1 MILQKKEIH
10 NLIDDLPD
18 VVEVDEV
25 IYRLYLRQ
33 KLEFAESDINDGNLI
48 SHGDVVKETVNW
60 FK

>member
-1 MILQKKEIH
+1 MILQKKEIY

-18 VVEVDEV
+18 LVEIDEV

-33 KLEFAESDINDGNLI
+33 KLESAESDINEDNLI
-48 SHGDVVKETVNW
+48 SHEDMVKETVNW